1 MRRIPIILTA
11 LVLFS
16 AMVMAQYPPEPP
28 KLGGD
33 LDSDGVITEIEF
45 EISEWLWE
53 QGYMSDGRFIEIIY
67 HYIYQSR
74 LQSSLPLS

>member
-1 MRRIPIILTA
+1 MKRIPIILVVI
-11 LVLFS
+11 VLFS
-16 AMVMAQYPPEPP
+16 VVTMAQYPPEPP

-53 QGYMSDGRFIEIIY
+53 QGYMSDERFIEIIY
-67 HYIYQSR
+67 QYIYQSR